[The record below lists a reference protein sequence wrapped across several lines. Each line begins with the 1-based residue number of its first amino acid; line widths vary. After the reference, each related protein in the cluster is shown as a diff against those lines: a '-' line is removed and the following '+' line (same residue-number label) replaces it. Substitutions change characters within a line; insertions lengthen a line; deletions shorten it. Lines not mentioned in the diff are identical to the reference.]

1 MELLFLENEKIK
13 NLTNENSSLRKQL
26 DQFKS
31 YFPTKLRQL
40 ETDKE
45 QYKGYNDML
54 KESLKRSETDLKA
67 ERKKCEDI

>member
-1 MELLFLENEKIK
+1 MSSELDKLN
-13 NLTNENSSLRKQL
+13 NENSSLRKQL

-54 KESLKRSETDLKA
+54 KESLKRTETDLKA
-67 ERKKCEDI
+67 VGYQ